1 MLSSLPGKHH
11 RPLMRLGGII
21 YALCC
26 MRISIIHYAH
36 YGARRLRGGQMLS
49 SLPGKHH
56 RPHMRLGGIIYALWF
71 MRMTIIHY
79 SLWGSSVEGRRNAQ
93 LPARKT
99 PSSAHAIGRYH
110 TCTML
115 YEDDY
120 HTLCSLWGSSVEG
133 RRNAQLPAE
142 SFASAARAH
151 RGIIDTLF
159 YNILKQKHSNYILR
173 SRGKWLSTAKRLNPR
188 LRRRC
193 SSLGAHHLIRRRA
206 TIATRLLP

>member
-36 YGARRLRGGQMLS
+36 YGARRLRGGEMLS

-56 RPHMRLGGIIYALWF
+56 RPHMRLGG
-71 MRMTIIHY
+71 M
-79 SLWGSSVEGRRNAQ
+79 
-93 LPARKT
+93 
-99 PSSAHAIGRYH
+99 YH
-110 TCTML
+110 ICTML

-120 HTLCSLWGSSVEG
+120 HTLCSLWGWSVEG

-173 SRGKWLSTAKRLNPR
+173 SRGKWLNPAKRLNPR

-193 SSLGAHHLIRRRA
+193 SSLGAHDLIRRRA

>member
-93 LPARKT
+93 LPA
-99 PSSAHAIGRYH
+99 
-110 TCTML
+110 
-115 YEDDY
+115 
-120 HTLCSLWGSSVEG
+120 
-133 RRNAQLPAE
+133 E

-173 SRGKWLSTAKRLNPR
+173 SRGKWLSTAKKLNPR